1 MKKIILTEE
10 QLQSLTE
17 LMVNKKE
24 DKFDTNMTKQQLFT
38 IAILAHKMW
47 EKMENDEELEDWM
60 VSKIAQTEQSIINV
74 VKAYMYGEVEEKLKG
89 MDTLNY
95 DDLVIGN

>member
-10 QLQSLTE
+10 QFESLTKTLDE
-17 LMVNKKE
+17 K
-24 DKFDTNMTKQQLFT
+24 DKYDTNMTKQQLFT

-60 VSKIAQTEQSIINV
+60 ISKVAQAEQSIISV
-74 VKAYMYGEVEEKLKG
+74 VKAYMYGEVEDKIKG

>member
-1 MKKIILTEE
+1 MKKLILTEK
-10 QLQSLTE
+10 QIDE
-17 LMVNKKE
+17 LSKMMENDSEKY
-24 DKFDTNMTKQQLFT
+24 DTNMTRQHLFT

-47 EKMENDEELEDWM
+47 EQMENDEELEDWM
-60 VSKIAQTEQSIINV
+60 VSKIAQAEQSITSV
-74 VKAYMYGEVEEKLKG
+74 VKAYMYGEFEERTKG